1 MVKMIKRYT
10 SVLALLA
17 IIALSQ
23 ARASAQEMA
32 GGAQRPSVRAT
43 AEAVIIAK
51 PDQAQI
57 DIGVATQAP
66 TARAAADDNARKS
79 DAVIAALRKLLG
91 EDADIKT
98 ISFVLSPNYIYPK
111 DGGQPKISGY
121 ATSNVVRVKTSD
133 VKQVGTIIDTAYATG
148 ANNINSLQFNLKN
161 DEALRAQALR
171 EAAAKAKAKT
181 EAIASSLGLKIIRVL
196 FAEESGP
203 AVRPLYAPME
213 MAQARAADVSTPVE
227 PGTIEV
233 RAIVT
238 LTVEVGQ

>member
-1 MVKMIKRYT
+1 MAKIIKR
-10 SVLALLA
+10 SASMLALFA

-23 ARASAQEMA
+23 AKASAQETV
-32 GGAQRPSVRAT
+32 GGAPRPSVRAT

-57 DIGVATQAP
+57 DIGVVTQAP

-91 EDADIKT
+91 QDAEIKT
-98 ISFVLSPNYIYPK
+98 ISYALNPSYTYPK
-111 DGGQPKISGY
+111 EGGQPKVSGY
-121 ATSNVVRVKTSD
+121 MASNIVQVKTSD
-133 VKQVGTIIDTAYATG
+133 LKQVGTIIDTAYATG

-161 DEALRAQALR
+161 DEAVRAQALR
-171 EAAAKAKAKT
+171 EAATKAKAKT
-181 EAIASSLGLKIIRVL
+181 EAIASALGLKIIRVL

-203 AVRPLYAPME
+203 VVRPLYAAME
-213 MAQARAADVSTPVE
+213 MAQAKAADASTPVE

-233 RAIVT
+233 RATVT
-238 LTVEVGQ
+238 LTVEVGN